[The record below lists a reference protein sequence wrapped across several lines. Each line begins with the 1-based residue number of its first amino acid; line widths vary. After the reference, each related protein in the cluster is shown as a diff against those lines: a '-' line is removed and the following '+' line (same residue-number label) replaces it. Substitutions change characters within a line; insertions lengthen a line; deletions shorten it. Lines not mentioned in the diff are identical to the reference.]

1 MYYAYLSF
9 QIKLTTGKLS
19 MEINF
24 KCKMPKLMKGA
35 TPNELI
41 KRCDGRS
48 DVNHW
53 MKSTRASETI
63 TQKHSDAYRSS
74 WGVTITTRLALKQSL
89 STTISY
95 VVYAAFFSSYQ
106 TCRIVRVGRICVY
119 DLQSSK
125 VGEEGK
131 KKEDQA
137 DKTAS
142 KQFPCHAATTGTDGE
157 VEQ

>member
-1 MYYAYLSF
+1 
-9 QIKLTTGKLS
+9 

-35 TPNELI
+35 TPNELV

-89 STTISY
+89 STTSI
-95 VVYAAFFSSYQ
+95 ANLHN
-106 TCRIVRVGRICVY
+106 C
-119 DLQSSK
+119 L
-125 VGEEGK
+125 
-131 KKEDQA
+131 
-137 DKTAS
+137 
-142 KQFPCHAATTGTDGE
+142 
-157 VEQ
+157 

>member
-1 MYYAYLSF
+1 
-9 QIKLTTGKLS
+9 
-19 MEINF
+19 
-24 KCKMPKLMKGA
+24 MPKLMKGA

-89 STTISY
+89 STTFAKHINTSHYTMTLSIVYVCWTLLQMNSY
-95 VVYAAFFSSYQ
+95 VSVVMQ
-106 TCRIVRVGRICVY
+106 VLC
-119 DLQSSK
+119 
-125 VGEEGK
+125 
-131 KKEDQA
+131 ED
-137 DKTAS
+137 
-142 KQFPCHAATTGTDGE
+142 
-157 VEQ
+157 